1 MGLGAL
7 ICAPDGQQHTL
18 SQATDARGCNNE
30 AELRALMAALH
41 LLHSLGARA
50 VQAYS
55 DNSILVAQ
63 LAPAAVAASEPIAR
77 LAPLFDEARALLA
90 GFDEARLHWV
100 PRCPG
105 ARRPRPAA
113 QAHAQAHAQTQRQAP
128 PLTSPHH
135 QPRRASQRN
144 APEQSHLSPLIQ
156 AGPITLKRRWRAH
169 RDAPTPPVKS
179 VRPSHSNPAITFDND
194 HCLL

>member
-50 VQAYS
+50 VQA
-55 DNSILVAQ
+55 NSILVAQ

-77 LAPLFDEARALLA
+77 LAPLFDEALALLA

-100 PRCPG
+100 PRHRNGPADAL
-105 ARRPRPAA
+105 ARAA
-113 QAHAQAHAQTQRQAP
+113 LGLP
-128 PLTSPHH
+128 PKPTPK
-135 QPRRASQRN
+135 PN
-144 APEQSHLSPLIQ
+144 A
-156 AGPITLKRRWRAH
+156 KRRR
-169 RDAPTPPVKS
+169 
-179 VRPSHSNPAITFDND
+179 
-194 HCLL
+194 

>member
-7 ICAPDGQQHTL
+7 ISAPDGQQHTL

-63 LAPAAVAASEPIAR
+63 LTPATGAASEPIAR
-77 LAPLFDEARALLA
+77 LAPLFDEARALLT
-90 GFDEARLHWV
+90 GFDDVRLQWV
-100 PRCPG
+100 PRHRNGPADALARAALGLPPKATRQPG
-105 ARRPRPAA
+105 ARR
-113 QAHAQAHAQTQRQAP
+113 
-128 PLTSPHH
+128 
-135 QPRRASQRN
+135 RR
-144 APEQSHLSPLIQ
+144 
-156 AGPITLKRRWRAH
+156 
-169 RDAPTPPVKS
+169 
-179 VRPSHSNPAITFDND
+179 
-194 HCLL
+194 